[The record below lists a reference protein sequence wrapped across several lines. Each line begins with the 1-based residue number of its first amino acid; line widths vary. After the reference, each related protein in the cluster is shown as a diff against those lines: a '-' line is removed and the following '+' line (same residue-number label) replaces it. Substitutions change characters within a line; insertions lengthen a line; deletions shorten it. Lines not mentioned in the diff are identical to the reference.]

1 MRIWLKI
8 DVLGRMVTAF
18 ALSLALVLA
27 TTSPVAAQ
35 PLPPQLFPRIQMPG
49 VVGTE
54 APDGWYVERS
64 FVELDAVRYEVALSN
79 DSTVAFEIDQ
89 ARLRQVFT
97 VRVGIN
103 GEIPVTVRWLDPV
116 GDFTHVPVSRSTP
129 ESVQI
134 EPGKS
139 ATWTMVIQRADGLK
153 FTWGDYRVMLTMAN
167 LRPVVSTPGGGT
179 WGGRVA
185 DRGLWLRVVSVKAPE
200 TP

>member
-1 MRIWLKI
+1 
-8 DVLGRMVTAF
+8 
-18 ALSLALVLA
+18 
-27 TTSPVAAQ
+27 
-35 PLPPQLFPRIQMPG
+35 MPG
-49 VVGTE
+49 VIGTE
-54 APDGWYVERS
+54 SPDGWYVERS

-97 VRVGIN
+97 VRVGTN

-116 GDFTHVPVSRSTP
+116 GDVTRVPVSRSTP
-129 ESVQI
+129 ESVRI

-139 ATWTMVIQRADGLK
+139 ASWTMVIQRADGLK